1 MDTPILSAALQV
13 VSLEVCG
20 HLRRAAAIG
29 AATLHREGS
38 REAAIAIGYRAA
50 AFAEDACML
59 NRAFCS
65 SLSVA

>member
-38 REAAIAIGYRAA
+38 
-50 AFAEDACML
+50 L
-59 NRAFCS
+59 
-65 SLSVA
+65 